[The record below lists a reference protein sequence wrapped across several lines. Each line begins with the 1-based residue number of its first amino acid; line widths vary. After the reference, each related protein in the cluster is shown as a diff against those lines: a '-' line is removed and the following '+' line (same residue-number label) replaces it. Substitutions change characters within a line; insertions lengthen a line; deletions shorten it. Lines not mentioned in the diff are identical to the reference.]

1 MARETWLYSACLDNL
16 MAASACVSNVNHGFM
31 LVKIDVEGEPMA
43 KDTDCEGGQ
52 VLLEGC

>member
-1 MARETWLYSACLDNL
+1 